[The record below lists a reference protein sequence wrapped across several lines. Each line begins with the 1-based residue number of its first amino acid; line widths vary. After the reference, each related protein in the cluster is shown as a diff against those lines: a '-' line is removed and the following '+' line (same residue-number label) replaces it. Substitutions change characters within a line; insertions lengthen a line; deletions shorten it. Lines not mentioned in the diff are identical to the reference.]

1 MTAERESG
9 GKGGR
14 GGMGGSVPRSA
25 ELGTWKSEPPSV
37 RIERIAAGG
46 DGIGRLPD
54 GRAVFVPRTA
64 PGDLIELGRL
74 RQHARFARARVTR
87 VLEPGPGRVEPR
99 CQHYQADDC
108 GGCQLQHLAPEA
120 QLEAKRAIVGDTLE
134 RIGKLR
140 FAVPPAVT
148 GTAWWEYRSRI
159 TLALGPGRRH
169 AGFHPLDQPG
179 RVFPLERC
187 HLAAPP
193 LMQLWQLLRPHLMLL
208 PPDVEQL
215 LLRLDRSGGRHL
227 VVKAR
232 GEQAWTGGARLSER
246 LAGAATIWWQPDDG
260 APRVVAGDREAFP
273 ATVFEQVNP
282 GLGDMIQEFALDQ
295 LGNVSLAH
303 VWDLYAGVGGTT
315 DRLLARGATVESVEL
330 DRRAVEQGE
339 RRWRATRHE
348 PEDSQRPE
356 PAGAI
361 RHVGKVEEIVGRMRD
376 PGAVISNPPRAGMD
390 RVATAELIA
399 RRPARL
405 VYVSCDPATLA
416 RDLGWL
422 CGTLGPGGPYR
433 LVAVQPFDLFPQTA
447 HVETV
452 AVLEA

>member
-1 MTAERESG
+1 MTPKRERE
-9 GKGGR
+9 GR
-14 GGMGGSVPRSA
+14 GGRASPRNPERGTRNG
-25 ELGTWKSEPPSV
+25 ELAVV

-46 DGIGRLPD
+46 DGVGRLPD
-54 GRAVFVPRTA
+54 GRTVFVPRSA
-64 PGDLIELGRL
+64 PGDLIELGRV
-74 RQHARFARARVTR
+74 RQHARFARGRVARIV
-87 VLEPGPGRVEPR
+87 ESGPGRVEPR
-99 CQHYQADDC
+99 CHHYVVDDC
-108 GGCQLQHLAPEA
+108 GGCQLQHLSPES
-120 QLEAKRAIVGDTLE
+120 QLEAKRAVVADALE

-140 FAVPPAVT
+140 SAVPPLLS
-148 GTAWWEYRSRI
+148 GSDWWEYRSRI
-159 TLALGPGRRH
+159 ALALGPGRRH
-169 AGFHPLDQPG
+169 AGFHPLDRPD
-179 RVFPLERC
+179 RVFPLDRC

-193 LMQLWQLLRPHLMLL
+193 LMELWQLLRRHLQLL

-232 GEQAWTGGARLSER
+232 GEQAWSGGPRLGER

-282 GLGDMIQEFALDQ
+282 GLGDLIREFALDQ
-295 LGNVSLAH
+295 LGEVSLSH
-303 VWDLYAGVGGTT
+303 VWDLYAGVGETT
-315 DRLLARGATVESVEL
+315 ERLLARGATVESVEL

-339 RRWRATRHE
+339 RRWRESARE
-348 PEDSQRPE
+348 PAASQRPE
-356 PAGAI
+356 PAGAV
-361 RHVGKVEEIVGRMRD
+361 RHVGKVEQLVSHMRD
-376 PGAVISNPPRAGMD
+376 PGAVITNPPRAGMD
-390 RVATAELIA
+390 RVTTAELIA
-399 RRPARL
+399 RRPPRL

-433 LVAVQPFDLFPQTA
+433 VVAVQPFDLFPQTA